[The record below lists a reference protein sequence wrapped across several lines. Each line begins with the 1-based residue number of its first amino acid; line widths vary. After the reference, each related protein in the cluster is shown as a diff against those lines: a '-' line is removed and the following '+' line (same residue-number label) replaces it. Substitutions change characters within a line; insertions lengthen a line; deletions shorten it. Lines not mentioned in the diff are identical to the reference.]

1 MYHCHFS
8 NHEDDGM
15 MQQFIVNNPSS
26 IIENMPDESQYT
38 LFPNPASDVIFIENT
53 GIEIYYITIVNSV
66 GKSVMM
72 LPQPE
77 IHKGIS
83 IAHLPKG
90 MYYMQ
95 IMDAATKTT
104 ITKQFSK

>member
-1 MYHCHFS
+1 
-8 NHEDDGM
+8 
-15 MQQFIVNNPSS
+15 
-26 IIENMPDESQYT
+26 
-38 LFPNPASDVIFIENT
+38 
-53 GIEIYYITIVNSV
+53 
-66 GKSVMM
+66 MM

-95 IMDAATKTT
+95 IMDAASKTT